1 MFAVRSTTNLP
12 SRLQHFVLPDAE
24 AYGFAREEL
33 GRSTILLN
41 FRRKVLAGGKFTLND
56 IQDQCDDH
64 VTKQKAGMLSV
75 VFTEDRDS
83 GLGKL
88 MRVRMEQHPQ
98 SAEWKKAD
106 AEIKRIQDIKKK
118 RIPSDR
124 HRSRMSALYV
134 EPVSDHRWTRP
145 GDTSADMARQFLEDA
160 ANDYAGRYH
169 QGYITGGEPILKDI
183 DGELY
188 DALEQWPDRPKL
200 CAPEWPAFVVSAV

>member
-64 VTKQKAGMLSV
+64 VTKQKAAMLSV
-75 VFTEDRDS
+75 VFTADRDS

-106 AEIKRIQDIKKK
+106 AEIKRIQDAKKK

-134 EPVSDHRWTRP
+134 EPVSDIVGLGPATLPLIWR
-145 GDTSADMARQFLEDA
+145 
-160 ANDYAGRYH
+160 AN
-169 QGYITGGEPILKDI
+169 
-183 DGELY
+183 
-188 DALEQWPDRPKL
+188 
-200 CAPEWPAFVVSAV
+200 S